1 MSRSTPGAIAAMVCG
16 GNRWMQNHIFHEGKL
31 KQKICIYINLTRVTE
46 EGFGFG
52 TSFMDLI
59 MIYWE
64 NRFFFTVSHIFKLD
78 SLHLKYRFSE
88 FSKQIFQL
96 WASALP
102 IWRAAMVYWPWY
114 WSVRGVAIPL
124 LLSWGFEKPWDAM
137 PHRQQHRWP
146 ERSRS
151 GSCGDIQMP

>member
-1 MSRSTPGAIAAMVCG
+1 MRRIGILARDLC
-16 GNRWMQNHIFHEGKL
+16 HESVDARCHCSNGLWWQPIDAKPHL
-31 KQKICIYINLTRVTE
+31 PWRKTETKNMYIYIYIYLTRVTE

-88 FSKQIFQL
+88 FSKQFFQL

-114 WSVRGVAIPL
+114 WSVRGVGCTAAKL
-124 LLSWGFEKPWDAM
+124 RFRKALGCHAT
-137 PHRQQHRWP
+137 
-146 ERSRS
+146 
-151 GSCGDIQMP
+151 